1 MVSLVWFRN
10 DLRIKDN
17 PALLDASDHGTVHA
31 CFIVSGEQWRQ
42 HKVGDRRIAFIGR
55 AVNSLAKE
63 LASLGITLQLID
75 AANFSQVPI
84 ALLTHANNLGARRV
98 VFNAEYPTNE
108 VERDQAVTD
117 VLQANDIA
125 VVRSHGGVTHPPGS
139 VLTNK
144 GAPYSVFTP
153 FKKTWLKQLQPDA
166 IRPLAPPPPQDS
178 SVHPVQVDHLAG
190 VPVALGATDWPASE
204 ADASRLLKTFTE
216 GPIDHYAHTRNI
228 PALSSTS
235 KLSAHLSIGTLSS
248 NQCLHAALQKSPDE
262 LADHHTRAWFE
273 QIIWRDFYRHVVAL
287 FPHVSRGQAFR
298 RQYNQIP
305 WRQDPAS
312 LEAWKNGRTGYPL
325 VDAGMRQLRA
335 TGWMHNRLRMVTA
348 MFLTKHLL
356 IDWREGEAYFME
368 QLVDGD
374 FAANNGGWQ
383 WSASTGTDA
392 TPYFRLF
399 NPTTQGSRFDPQG
412 LFTKQ
417 WIPELADVP
426 AKHLFEPHK
435 TPLNLAYPRPIVD
448 HKRARDRV
456 ITVFK
461 SIRSN
466 A

>member
-1 MVSLVWFRN
+1 M
-10 DLRIKDN
+10 
-17 PALLDASDHGTVHA
+17 
-31 CFIVSGEQWRQ
+31 
-42 HKVGDRRIAFIGR
+42 
-55 AVNSLAKE
+55 
-63 LASLGITLQLID
+63 
-75 AANFSQVPI
+75 
-84 ALLTHANNLGARRV
+84 
-98 VFNAEYPTNE
+98 
-108 VERDQAVTD
+108 
-117 VLQANDIA
+117 
-125 VVRSHGGVTHPPGS
+125 
-139 VLTNK
+139 
-144 GAPYSVFTP
+144 
-153 FKKTWLKQLQPDA
+153 
-166 IRPLAPPPPQDS
+166 
-178 SVHPVQVDHLAG
+178 
-190 VPVALGATDWPASE
+190 
-204 ADASRLLKTFTE
+204 
-216 GPIDHYAHTRNI
+216 
-228 PALSSTS
+228 
-235 KLSAHLSIGTLSS
+235 
-248 NQCLHAALQKSPDE
+248 
-262 LADHHTRAWFE
+262 
-273 QIIWRDFYRHVVAL
+273 
-287 FPHVSRGQAFR
+287 SRGQAFR

-426 AKHLFEPHK
+426 VKHLFEPHK